1 MSIEIGKIVKSN
13 SHIDYVCHVNGP
25 GEAELLPTP
34 ADYAFGTMVLIS
46 LSAQD
51 WNNSTES
58 GDALVGVIYNTQL
71 LNPDFG
77 GMGPRLSPQPE
88 LEIFSPDYL
97 SETATLVGILTLG
110 WRGSNGVLHQGVP
123 ILSAM
128 VNGSVYTM
136 TPEEVEDFHQDL
148 DGKLHLKYIPVLL
161 SQNNPL
167 IDQLI
172 ISLMQKLVSQFP
184 ACQQQLDLIRNNL
197 AWKNIVQPV
206 R

>member
-13 SHIDYVCHVNGP
+13 SHVDYVCQVHGP
-25 GEAELLPTP
+25 GEAERLPSP

-46 LSAQD
+46 LNDQGRSD
-51 WNNSTES
+51 SFES
-58 GDALVGVIYNTQL
+58 RDALVGIIYNTQL
-71 LNPDFG
+71 LNPEFG
-77 GMGPRLSPQPE
+77 GLGPRLSPQLE

-110 WRGSNGVLHQGVP
+110 WRGANGVFHQGVP

-128 VNGSVYTM
+128 VNGSVYTL
-136 TPEEVEDFHQDL
+136 TPEEVADFHQDL
-148 DGKLHLKYIPVLL
+148 DGKLHLRYIPILL
-161 SQNNPL
+161 GQNNPL

-172 ISLMQKLVSQFP
+172 ISLTQKLVSQFP